1 MTASMTLSIVHF
13 STADGEGGSARS
25 AHRIHSHLRDRGH
38 QSRMLVK
45 YRVLEDPDVDT
56 VSGSGRLLGLADRL
70 AEGVTWRLGLQYQVV
85 PSSRRLLRHAWL
97 QAPDIIQLYNTHGGY
112 FAHRLLPA
120 LSRRAPIIWRL
131 SDMWP
136 VTGHCAYA
144 GSCDRWQRGC
154 GQCPD
159 LATYPMIGLDTTAFL
174 WRQKLRLYRKTR
186 LTVVAPS
193 SWIAGVVKASPLL
206 ADAAVHRIPNG
217 LDLSVFRPLDRKAAR
232 EFLGVP
238 QEQKVILFAPH
249 WASRNPRKGT
259 DLLEAAMRSL
269 GPRDDVVLLLAG
281 VGGQQWIGKVPQRV
295 IALGYLR
302 DDRLIAMAN
311 AAADC
316 VVVPSSVENLPN
328 GVIEAFACGRPV
340 VAFDAGGIRDAVRTG
355 ENGILVPAGDADA
368 FAKAIDRLLG
378 DDELRE
384 RCAHNALDTALREYS
399 AELEATRFEK
409 LYDDVLT
416 RHDGP
421 ASRDN

>member
-1 MTASMTLSIVHF
+1 M
-13 STADGEGGSARS
+13 
-25 AHRIHSHLRDRGH
+25 
-38 QSRMLVK
+38 
-45 YRVLEDPDVDT
+45 
-56 VSGSGRLLGLADRL
+56 
-70 AEGVTWRLGLQYQVV
+70 V

-120 LSRRAPIIWRL
+120 LRRRAPIIWRL

-154 GQCPD
+154 GRCPD
-159 LATYPMIGLDTTAFL
+159 LAAYPMIGLDTTAFL

-193 SWIAGVVKASPLL
+193 SWIAGVARKSPLFSN
-206 ADAAVHRIPNG
+206 AAVHHIPNG
-217 LDLSVFRPLDRKAAR
+217 LDLTAFRPLDRNAAR

-238 QEQKVILFAPH
+238 REQKVLLFAPH
-249 WASRNPRKGT
+249 WASQNPRKGT
-259 DLLEAAMRSL
+259 DLLDAAMRSL
-269 GPRDDVVLLLAG
+269 GPRDDVVLLVAG

-328 GVIEAFACGRPV
+328 GVIEAFACGRPI
-340 VAFDAGGIRDAVRTG
+340 VAFDAGGIKDAVRTG

-378 DDELRE
+378 DDELRG
-384 RCAHNALDTALREYS
+384 RCSHDALETAQREYS

-409 LYDDVLT
+409 LYAEV
-416 RHDGP
+416 R
-421 ASRDN
+421 ASHHGSASSGN